1 MSNDYIQED
10 IRIINLYSQSA
21 TSYLNG
27 TLKSN
32 VSFNFKNILRD
43 EPNIIYSTIGISSAQ
58 IPVSYYTIN
67 EYNNVLVTNLGIVTI
82 TPGNYNAST
91 LRAELNARFLSTV
104 ITGMVV
110 TINSS
115 TGKLV
120 FTASVAFTFL
130 TVTGA
135 LFPPVYSTALDIL
148 GFENQTYSSV
158 ANIIN
163 APYLLNL
170 LGIQQLRI
178 SSSALACSN
187 SSSNQMGETNLIGVV
202 QSTAPPFGMILY
214 ANQTS
219 YSVLRSKNISLID
232 IQILDENGNYIDFNN
247 VDWTISLQLTIY
259 RRIPLPS
266 NSTDYLRP
274 ILATLNTIQQDL
286 ENNPPAFSQAPQ
298 SDPSQP
304 DPSQSD
310 PAQDLLTQENQQQ
323 QDLLNDD
330 SNSLDIMSYNKQ
342 LPS

>member
-1 MSNDYIQED
+1 MNSSDYIQED
-10 IRIINLYSQSA
+10 IRLINLYSQSA
-21 TSYLNG
+21 STYLNG

-43 EPNIIYSTIGISSAQ
+43 EPDIIYSTIGVVNAQ

-67 EYNNVLVTNLGIVTI
+67 EYNDVLATGLGNVSI
-82 TPGNYNAST
+82 TRGNYNAST
-91 LRAELNARFLSTV
+91 LRTELQTRLIAV
-104 ITGMVV
+104 GITGMVV

-115 TGKLV
+115 TGRLV
-120 FTASVAFTFL
+120 FTASIPFSFL
-130 TVTGA
+130 PSSS
-135 LFPPVYSTALDIL
+135 FDIL
-148 GFENQTYSSV
+148 GFDNTTYTSV
-158 ANIIN
+158 ANVIN

-178 SSSALACSN
+178 SSNALACSN
-187 SSSNQMGETNLIGVV
+187 SNSTQMGESNLIAVI

-232 IQILDENGNYIDFNN
+232 IQILDEDGNFVDFNN
-247 VDWTISLQLTIY
+247 IDWTISLQLTLF
-259 RRIPLPS
+259 RKIPLPS
-266 NSTDYLRP
+266 NSADFLRP
-274 ILATLNTIQQDL
+274 ILATLGAIEQDL
-286 ENNPPAFSQAPQ
+286 EAVPSNPPDSLGGQETSQQ
-298 SDPSQP
+298 V
-304 DPSQSD
+304 
-310 PAQDLLTQENQQQ
+310 AQDLVTQENSQQ